1 MTDKLI
7 QGLASLEC
15 AYRALTAASN
25 EFPFGCDLA
34 GDAIELREKVRAME
48 LRAME
53 MALCAQAKE
62 GGSHA

>member
-1 MTDKLI
+1 MIDKLI

-25 EFPFGCDLA
+25 EFPFGCDLVFA
-34 GDAIELREKVRAME
+34 AIELREKVRDME
-48 LRAME
+48 LKAME

-62 GGSHA
+62 GGAE